1 MSPPVLKFTD
11 YKREFVAHIDASEI
25 GVGAFLAQ
33 PSKHDESTSDLD
45 YIAFLDNGS
54 NTETAITLRR

>member
-1 MSPPVLKFTD
+1 MD